1 MTSDY
6 RRTDLASE
14 CCSYGDVSGDTM
26 QGISYTQEHTD
37 GFDISRLEIQSAN
50 ASRMMKKPCGRY
62 VTIDIGKVWT
72 LDTDRLE
79 ACTKLLAHELS
90 DMLEH
95 ACGKKTH
102 ESVLV
107 AGLGNRY
114 ITSDALG
121 HETLKSIVVT
131 RHLKSQ
137 NKRLYKLLGERSVA
151 AIAPGVVGQT
161 GLETLELIRAAADD
175 ADADAVIAIDALA
188 ARDLSHLATTVQI
201 TDTGIAPGSGIGN
214 KRLAIDRS
222 SLGRPVVALGVPTVV
237 GSSTLVYS
245 ALEQAGIEDITPQ
258 LRHVLEN
265 GRDFFVTPKE
275 SDIINT
281 EASRLL
287 AEAINLAL
295 S

>member
-1 MTSDY
+1 M
-6 RRTDLASE
+6 
-14 CCSYGDVSGDTM
+14 
-26 QGISYTQEHTD
+26 
-37 GFDISRLEIQSAN
+37 
-50 ASRMMKKPCGRY
+50 
-62 VTIDIGKVWT
+62 
-72 LDTDRLE
+72 
-79 ACTKLLAHELS
+79 
-90 DMLEH
+90 
-95 ACGKKTH
+95 
-102 ESVLV
+102 
-107 AGLGNRY
+107 
-114 ITSDALG
+114 
-121 HETLKSIVVT
+121 
-131 RHLKSQ
+131 
-137 NKRLYKLLGERSVA
+137 
-151 AIAPGVVGQT
+151 
-161 GLETLELIRAAADD
+161 
-175 ADADAVIAIDALA
+175 IAIDALA

>member
-1 MTSDY
+1 MMNGY
-6 RRTDLASE
+6 KRTDLASE
-14 CCSYGDVSGDTM
+14 CHAANDPSKDDAH
-26 QGISYTQEHTD
+26 GIKYIEEKTD
-37 GFDISRLEIQSAN
+37 GFMISRLEIISDDA
-50 ASRMMKKPCGRY
+50 ARMMGKPRGRY
-62 VTIDIGKVWT
+62 ITIDTGKVWT
-72 LDTDRLE
+72 LATERLE
-79 ACTKLLAHELS
+79 SCTRLLAHELS
-90 DMLEH
+90 CMLER
-95 ACGKKTH
+95 ACGNKAP

-121 HETLKSIVVT
+121 HETLKNIVVT

-137 NKRLYKLLGERSVA
+137 DKRLYKLLGERSVA

-161 GLETLELIRAAADD
+161 GIETLELIRAAADG

-201 TDTGIAPGSGIGN
+201 TDAGISPGSGIGN

-222 SLGRPVVALGVPTVV
+222 SLGRAVVALGVPTVV
-237 GSSTLVYS
+237 ESSTLVYS
-245 ALEQAGIEDITPQ
+245 ALEQAGLGNITNE
-258 LRHVLEN
+258 LRQVLEN
-265 GRDFFVTPKE
+265 GRGFFVTPKE
-275 SDIINT
+275 SDIVNT
-281 EASRLL
+281 EVSHLL